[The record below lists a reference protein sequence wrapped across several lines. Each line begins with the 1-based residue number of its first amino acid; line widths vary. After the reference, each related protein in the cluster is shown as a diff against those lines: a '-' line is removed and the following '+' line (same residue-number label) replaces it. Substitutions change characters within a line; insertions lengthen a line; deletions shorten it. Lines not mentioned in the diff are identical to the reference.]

1 MSTFRTDI
9 RARSMRSLHSQ
20 LGFAPLVG
28 GRDPTQWTN
37 QCNDQSSHGTDHSH
51 AHHRREAK
59 TRLLQQSADHGRE
72 REHGGGNATR
82 EDK

>member
-20 LGFAPLVG
+20 LGFAPPVG
-28 GRDPTQWTN
+28 GRDPTQRTN

-59 TRLLQQSADHGRE
+59 TRLLQQPADHGRE
-72 REHGGGNATR
+72 RKHGGGNATR